1 MNLEEIEKSLPNGF
15 HDSYIE
21 KVSIDYF
28 KQEASF
34 RLNIL
39 TGVPSAEDKSGRETY
54 RKASLTL
61 SGLLYFVVE
70 PPDPKY
76 PYEKEGA
83 LWMDAG
89 PVGSVHLKT
98 TTKLPDEVPE
108 GAFRYWI
115 YIRNWNSFI
124 HFAAMDAQFDWID

>member
-1 MNLEEIEKSLPNGF
+1 MRLEEIEKSLPNGF

-21 KVSIDYF
+21 KVSIDYP

-34 RLNIL
+34 SINIW
-39 TGVPSAEDKSGRETY
+39 TGDLSAKDKSEKETC

-61 SGLLYFVVE
+61 SELHYFVVE

-76 PYEKEGA
+76 PYDKEGA

-98 TTKLPDEVPE
+98 ATKLPDEVPE
-108 GAFRYWI
+108 GAFRHWF
-115 YIRNWNSFI
+115 YIRN
-124 HFAAMDAQFDWID
+124 